1 MHHQQSCDLNASA
14 PMMNMLRSLLPK
26 IEPFSELRS
35 HNTARIKRFV
45 WMFLLAIVWMLAV
58 MMYESY
64 GEYQASYYRGKEE
77 TVRLTAIV
85 AEQMDQSLQ
94 TVDLT
99 LQHAA
104 ERQYLNQLFG
114 GKLPDDL
121 VHNFTLWV
129 DDIPQVTSLVMINA
143 KGVAEIAV
151 NKKEYANWIDYKAPF
166 DDFLPF
172 ILLKEDESTNNVIM
186 PYVSASN
193 PNQRFA
199 LIARRMNKLD
209 GSFGGIV
216 LAAVKLEFF
225 LDFFASVNTGNA
237 RYVDVVTETGESLF
251 DGVSHHSRWTGD
263 KALWHEIQKHRDKEK
278 AFPYGTG
285 DLRLL
290 VSHRTLKHAPLTM
303 MIAVDESEFMSD
315 YWKNRFKDISILT
328 IFAVFGV
335 AVAYFIIAMVKQVV
349 RVEESESAAILA
361 SQAKSEFLANMSH
374 ELRTPLNAI
383 IGFSE
388 MMTAGYFG
396 PLSAKQKER
405 IGDISVCGSH
415 LLQLINDILEF
426 SKGEAGRMELV
437 EEKVSIPTIID
448 EAMRIMHEKVKTKG
462 VHVSID
468 ARDTLPLLFADKR
481 KVKQVLINLIS
492 NAVKFTPPE
501 GEITITAHQ
510 DGAGNML
517 IAVRDT
523 GIGIAEDDIATA
535 LAVFGQVHR
544 SQSHEGTGLGLPLC
558 RMFTELHGGK
568 LALTSTLGEG
578 TTVKLMFPAA
588 RIVQPEEDAM
598 AVG

>member
-1 MHHQQSCDLNASA
+1 
-14 PMMNMLRSLLPK
+14 
-26 IEPFSELRS
+26 
-35 HNTARIKRFV
+35 
-45 WMFLLAIVWMLAV
+45 MFLLAIVWMLVIV
-58 MMYESY
+58 MYQSY
-64 GEYQASYYRGKEE
+64 GEFRAAYFRGAAE
-77 TVRLTAIV
+77 TNRLAAIV

-121 VHNFTLWV
+121 IHNFTLWV
-129 DDIPQVTSLVMINA
+129 DDIPQITSLVMVNA
-143 KGVAEIAV
+143 QGVAEIAV
-151 NKKEYANWIDYKAPF
+151 NKKEYADWIDYKAPF

-186 PYVSASN
+186 PYTSARD

-199 LIARRMNKLD
+199 LVARRMNKLD

-216 LAAVKLEFF
+216 MAAVKLEFF
-225 LDFFASVNTGNA
+225 LDFFAAVNTGNK
-237 RYVDVVTETGESLF
+237 RYIDVVTETGESLF
-251 DGVSHHSRWTGD
+251 EGISHSHRWIGEKT
-263 KALWHEIQKHRDKEK
+263 LWHEVRKYQQQNEE
-278 AFPYGTG
+278 AFAYLSGET
-285 DLRLL
+285 RLL
-290 VSHRTLKHAPLTM
+290 VAHRTLSRAPLTM
-303 MIAVDESEFMSD
+303 MIAADESEFMREF
-315 YWKNRFKDISILT
+315 WQNRFKDISFLM
-328 IFAVFGV
+328 IFAVFGL
-335 AVAYFIIAMVKQVV
+335 AVSYFIVTMAKQMV

-396 PLSAKQKER
+396 PLSVKQKER
-405 IGDISVCGSH
+405 IGDISICGNH

-437 EEKVSIPTIID
+437 EEKVSIPAIIH

-462 VHVSID
+462 VHVTID
-468 ARDTLPLLFADKR
+468 AHESLPLLFADKR

-501 GEITITAHQ
+501 GEITISAHQ
-510 DGAGNML
+510 DGHGNML

-523 GIGIAEDDIATA
+523 GIGIAEEDIATA

-568 LALTSTLGEG
+568 LTLTSTLGEG
-578 TTVKLMFPAA
+578 TTVKLLFPAA
-588 RIVQPEEDAM
+588 RVVEPEESALE
-598 AVG
+598 AG